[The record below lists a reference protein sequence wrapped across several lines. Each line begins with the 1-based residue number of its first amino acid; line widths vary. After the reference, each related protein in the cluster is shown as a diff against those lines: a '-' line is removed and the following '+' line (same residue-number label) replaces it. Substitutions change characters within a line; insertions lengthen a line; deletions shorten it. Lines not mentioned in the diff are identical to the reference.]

1 MNSSELRALA
11 REKLSGKWGKAA
23 IATLV
28 YGLITGFISAIPDF
42 FKEGSAI
49 NLIFSIICTIINVPI
64 SFGFLS
70 TMFKLHDD
78 EEISYTGF
86 LNDGFS
92 NFKKSWGV
100 TIHIFLKLLIP
111 LILLIVSLVLIG
123 GALSYRTASAILST
137 SKPSGGGT
145 FLSLIG
151 CILGLVA
158 FIYFIYK
165 SISYTLSFYVLY
177 DNPEMNSKDIV
188 ESSAE
193 LMKGNIGSYL
203 LLCLSFIGWILLVPI
218 TLGIGSLWLIPYVNV
233 TIINFYR
240 TLKGEE

>member
-86 LNDGFS
+86 LNDGFA
-92 NFKKSWGV
+92 NFKKSWGI

-111 LILLIVSLVLIG
+111 LILLIVSLVLIAGSLSYTTASGLLSSKTSSG
-123 GALSYRTASAILST
+123 GAI
-137 SKPSGGGT
+137 
-145 FLSLIG
+145 FSLIG
-151 CILGLVA
+151 CVLGLVA
-158 FIYFIYK
+158 FVYFIYK
-165 SISYTLSFYVLY
+165 SLTYTLSFSVLY

-193 LMKGNIGSYL
+193 LIKGNIGSYL

-233 TIINFYR
+233 SLISFYR
-240 TLKGEE
+240 ALNGEE